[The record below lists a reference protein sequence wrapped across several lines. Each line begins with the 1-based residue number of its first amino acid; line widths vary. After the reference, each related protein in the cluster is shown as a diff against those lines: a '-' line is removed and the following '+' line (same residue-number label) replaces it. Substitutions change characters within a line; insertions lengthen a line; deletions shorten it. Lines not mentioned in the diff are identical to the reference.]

1 MTMHTG
7 ASLRV
12 ALVDALRAS
21 GDLVDVQ
28 IETAFP
34 GDRVK
39 AEALYCGEVVSSP
52 SRVAFDDTTG
62 RMIVMQT
69 HRIPLEGRVVGSG
82 SADAITTRLGEVVQG
97 VLEVILNGELYGDD
111 DGVTNV
117 ELEEISDFTL
127 GTPQGYL
134 GQCLFTLAILTQ
146 ST

>member
-1 MTMHTG
+1 MIHNGPT
-7 ASLRV
+7 LRV

-21 GDLVDVQ
+21 SDLVDVQ

-39 AEALYCGEVVSSP
+39 AEALYCGEVVTTP
-52 SRVAFDDTTG
+52 SRVAFNEATG
-62 RMIVMQT
+62 RMVIMQE
-69 HRIPLEGRVVGSG
+69 HRVPLEGRVVLSG
-82 SADAITTRLGEVVQG
+82 EADSVTARLGEIVAG
-97 VLEVILNGELYGDD
+97 VLEVIVNGDLYGED

-117 ELEEISDFTL
+117 ELGEVSDFTL

-134 GQCLFTLAILTQ
+134 GQCLFTINVTTQ